1 MSRSIVF
8 LNLLLLAGLVMGGME
23 LRRRWKEARDREKV
37 VLAVRPVSSSPT
49 PPAALALPTTP
60 QKLQPAQYSEV
71 ADRFLFARDRNP
83 IVVIEKK
90 PEPPPKVM
98 PDFPKVYG
106 VMDVGFGPTVFISIG
121 GEKQQGH
128 KIGDKIGDFILRAA
142 TQKEVT
148 FEWEGKQI
156 TKLIDELRPKV
167 ASSQEVASNGPGG
180 APEAQRMN
188 ANVNSV
194 PVAAPPSTP
203 PKDVRPAPGQDIGM
217 GRKGCIPGDNSPA
230 GTVVDGYKKVSYA
243 YAFGPICYWEQSR

>member
-1 MSRSIVF
+1 MKRSILF

-37 VLAVRPVSSSPT
+37 VLAVRPVSSTPT
-49 PPAALALPTTP
+49 PPAALALPTTQ

-83 IVVIEKK
+83 VVVIEKK

-106 VMDVGFGPTVFISIG
+106 VMDVGFGPTVFISSG

-128 KIGDKIGDFILRAA
+128 KLGDKIGDFILRAA

-167 ASSQEVASNGPGG
+167 ASSQEMANNGYGG
-180 APEAQRMN
+180 APETQRMN
-188 ANVNSV
+188 SNVNSV
-194 PVAAPPSTP
+194 PVAAPPPTP

>member
-1 MSRSIVF
+1 MKRSILL
-8 LNLLLLAGLVMGGME
+8 LNIALLAGLVMGGME

-37 VLAVRPVSSSPT
+37 VLAVRPVSSTPAP
-49 PPAALALPTTP
+49 PPAVGLPTAQ

-71 ADRFLFARDRNP
+71 AERFLFARDRNP
-83 IVVIEKK
+83 MVVIEKK

-106 VMDVGFGPTVFISIG
+106 VMDVGFGPTVFISTG
-121 GEKQQGH
+121 TEKQQGH
-128 KIGDKIGDFILRAA
+128 KLGDKIGEFTLRAA

-167 ASSQEVASNGPGG
+167 ASSQEVANNGYPG
-180 APEAQRMN
+180 APETQRMN

-194 PVAAPPSTP
+194 PVGPPAPAP

-217 GRKGCIPGDNSPA
+217 GRKGCIPGDTSPA